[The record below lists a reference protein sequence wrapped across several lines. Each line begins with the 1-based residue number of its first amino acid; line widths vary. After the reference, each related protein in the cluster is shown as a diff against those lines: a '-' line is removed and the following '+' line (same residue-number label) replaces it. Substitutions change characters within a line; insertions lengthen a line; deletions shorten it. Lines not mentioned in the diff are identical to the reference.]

1 MALHRIIDNDLP
13 PTEHAWA
20 DTTQWSVQSS
30 SSRTVRL
37 SNNDGTFTVLHG
49 IGFTFDG
56 TGEPAGGR
64 VLSLERVSAD
74 GTTVLERL
82 DVVNVSL
89 TDLRAAFDAHGFVD
103 TLLGGNDVVIGTDN
117 SRFVNADTFQEKF
130 YTGAGNDIVFGG
142 GGADLYI
149 DGRGS
154 DLYIGG
160 RTSQNIDYIYDAIDY
175 SNSPYAINVL
185 LTGGIGSFGS
195 HVTFDGSSDV
205 DTLVNFESFR
215 GSSQVDEFRVTASFV
230 NKEGTSRNWING
242 GAGNDVIHG
251 NGQTV
256 LYFFGG
262 AEDNKVADGVY
273 VNLGLGVAHSLNGAP
288 EDDLANIGIDT
299 FTGVNAVSGSEFDDV
314 LIGSDSARAETFD
327 GGQGSDYIDGGGGA
341 HDRYQIETPP
351 FGLIVDLSSPVGS
364 ATLVFPDG
372 GFETDTLVNI
382 EDISATQ
389 FDDDITLSNVDNVA
403 IGENGN
409 DVIRGLAGNDTLI
422 GDQGHGF
429 FGTTPGDDTLIG
441 GLGKDT
447 MTGNEGADT
456 FVFESILETGKTRST
471 RDVISDFTRGEDM
484 VDLTTID
491 ANVLVNGDQAFS
503 WRGEQGFTGVAG
515 QLHFIRENNPGA
527 AHDRTIIEG
536 DVNGDRIADFQ
547 IELTGLHRLTDHD
560 LLL

>member
-1 MALHRIIDNDLP
+1 MALHRIVDSGLP
-13 PTEHAWA
+13 PSEKAWA

-30 SSRTVRL
+30 SSRTIKLVDA
-37 SNNDGTFTVLHG
+37 DGTFTVLHG

-56 TGEPAGGR
+56 SGEPTGGR
-64 VLSLERVSAD
+64 VLSLERIAAD
-74 GTTVLERL
+74 GTTILERL
-82 DVVNVSL
+82 DFVNVSL
-89 TDLRAAFDAHGFVD
+89 PDLRTAFDAGGFVD

-117 SRFVNADTFQEKF
+117 SRFLTAETFQETF

-142 GGADLYI
+142 GGADVYI
-149 DGRGS
+149 DGPGS

-160 RTSQNIDYIYDAIDY
+160 RTSQNIDFIYDAIDY
-175 SNSPYAINVL
+175 SGSPYAINVL

-205 DTLVNFESFR
+205 DTLVNFETLR
-215 GSSQVDEFRVTASFV
+215 GSTQADEFTVTASFV
-230 NKEGTSRNWING
+230 NKEGTGRNWING

-251 NGQTV
+251 NGETV
-256 LYFFGG
+256 LYFFGPG
-262 AEDNKVADGVY
+262 PNRVADSVY

-299 FTGVNAVSGSEFDDV
+299 FTGVNAVSGSRFDDV

-327 GGQGSDYIDGGGGA
+327 GGKGNDYIDGGGGA

-351 FGLIVDLSSPVGS
+351 FGITVDISSPVGFMR
-364 ATLVFPDG
+364 LVSDEG
-372 GFETDTLVNI
+372 VETDTLVNI
-382 EDISATQ
+382 EEISATE

-429 FGTTPGDDTLIG
+429 IGTTPGDDTLIG

-447 MTGNEGADT
+447 MTGNEGHDT
-456 FVFESILETGKTRST
+456 FVFESILDTGKTRST
-471 RDVISDFTRGEDM
+471 RDVITDFTRGEDL
-484 VDLTTID
+484 VDLAAVD
-491 ANVLVNGDQAFS
+491 ANVLMDGDQAFS
-503 WRGEQGFTGVAG
+503 WRGERGFSGSAG
-515 QLHFIRENNPGA
+515 ELRFVRENNPGSA
-527 AHDRTIIEG
+527 NDRTIVEG

-547 IELTGLHRLTDHD
+547 IELAGLHRLTDHD
-560 LLL
+560 FLL

>member
-1 MALHRIIDNDLP
+1 MALHRIIDNGLP
-13 PTEHAWA
+13 PSEDAWA
-20 DTTQWSVQSS
+20 DTTEWVVQSS
-30 SSRTVRL
+30 SSRTIRL
-37 SNNDGTFTVLHG
+37 LNTDGTFTVLHG
-49 IGFTFDG
+49 VGFAFDG
-56 TGEPAGGR
+56 TGEPSGGR
-64 VLSLERVSAD
+64 VLSLERVSTD

-82 DVVNVSL
+82 DLVNVSL
-89 TDLRAAFDAHGFVD
+89 PDLRTAFDAGGFVH
-103 TLLGGNDVVIGTDN
+103 TLLDGNDVVIGTDN
-117 SRFVNADTFQEKF
+117 SRFVTADTFQETF

-149 DGRGS
+149 DGAGS

-160 RTSQNIDYIYDAIDY
+160 RTSQNIDFVYDAIDY

-205 DTLVNFESFR
+205 DTLVNFETLT
-215 GSSQVDEFRVTASFV
+215 GSSQADEFRVTASFV
-230 NKEGTSRNWING
+230 NKEGTGRNWING

-256 LYFFGG
+256 LFYFDGG
-262 AEDNKVADGVY
+262 ETDGVY
-273 VNLGLGVAHSLNGAP
+273 VNLGLGVAHSLNGAL
-288 EDDLANIGIDT
+288 EDDLANVGIDT
-299 FTGVNAVSGSEFDDV
+299 FTGVNAVVGSVFDDV

-327 GGQGSDYIDGGGGA
+327 GSQGSDYIDGGGGA

-351 FGLIVDLSSPVGS
+351 FGLVVDISTPVGF
-364 ATLVFPDG
+364 ANLVFPDG
-372 GFETDTLVNI
+372 SFETDTLLNI
-382 EDISATQ
+382 EEISATE

-429 FGTTPGDDTLIG
+429 FGSTPGEDTLIG

-456 FVFESILETGKTRST
+456 FVFESILETGKTKAT
-471 RDVISDFTRGEDM
+471 RDVITDFMHGED
-484 VDLTTID
+484 VLDLTAID
-491 ANVLVNGDQAFS
+491 ANTLIGGNQAFS
-503 WRGEQGFTGVAG
+503 WRGERGFSGAAG
-515 QLHFIRENNPGA
+515 ELHFVRENNPGTA
-527 AHDRTIIEG
+527 NDRTIVEG

-547 IELTGLHRLTDHD
+547 IELTGLQRLTDHD

>member
-1 MALHRIIDNDLP
+1 MALHRIIDNGLP
-13 PTEHAWA
+13 PSEHAWA
-20 DTTQWSVQSS
+20 DTTQWTVQSS
-30 SSRTVRL
+30 SGRTIKLV
-37 SNNDGTFTVLHG
+37 NKDGTFTVLHG

-56 TGEPAGGR
+56 TGEPSGGR
-64 VLSLERVSAD
+64 VLSLERVAAD

-82 DVVNVSL
+82 DFVHVSL

-103 TLLGGNDVVIGTDN
+103 TLLGGNDVVIGSDN
-117 SRFVNADTFQEKF
+117 SRFITAETFQEMF
-130 YTGAGNDIVFGG
+130 DTGAGNDIVFGG

-149 DGRGS
+149 DGSGS

-160 RTSQNIDYIYDAIDY
+160 RMSQNIDFVYDAIDY

-205 DTLVNFESFR
+205 DTLVNFETFR
-215 GSSQVDEFRVTASFV
+215 GTTQADEFTVTASFV
-230 NKEGTSRNWING
+230 NKEGTGRNWING

-251 NGQTV
+251 NGETV
-256 LYFFGG
+256 LYFFGPG
-262 AEDNKVADGVY
+262 PNRVADSVY

-299 FTGVNAVSGSEFDDV
+299 FTGVNAVSGSRFDDV
-314 LIGSDSARAETFD
+314 LIGSDSARAETLD
-327 GGQGSDYIDGGGGA
+327 GGKGNDYIDGGGGA
-341 HDRYQIETPP
+341 HYRYHIETPP
-351 FGLIVDLSSPVGS
+351 FGITVDISSPVGFM
-364 ATLVFPDG
+364 TLVSDDG
-372 GFETDTLVNI
+372 VETDTLVNI
-382 EDISATQ
+382 EEISATE

-422 GDQGHGF
+422 GDQGHGI

-447 MTGNEGADT
+447 MTGNAGHDR
-456 FVFESILETGKTRST
+456 FDFDSILETGKTKAT
-471 RDVISDFTRGEDM
+471 RDVITDFTRGKDV
-484 VDLTTID
+484 VDLATID
-491 ANVLVNGDQAFS
+491 ANALVDGDQAFI

-515 QLHFIRENNPGA
+515 QLHFIRENNPGNA
-527 AHDRTIIEG
+527 NDRTIIEG

-547 IELTGLHRLTDHD
+547 IELTGLYRLTDHD
-560 LLL
+560 VLL

>member
-1 MALHRIIDNDLP
+1 MALHRIIDNGLP
-13 PTEHAWA
+13 PSEKAWA
-20 DTTQWSVQSS
+20 DTTHWSVQSS
-30 SSRTVRL
+30 SSRTIKL
-37 SNNDGTFTVLHG
+37 LNADGTFTVLHG
-49 IGFTFDG
+49 IGFTLDG
-56 TGEPAGGR
+56 TGEPTGGR
-64 VLSLERVSAD
+64 VLSLERTAAD

-82 DVVNVSL
+82 DLVNVSL
-89 TDLRAAFDAHGFVD
+89 TDVRTAFDAHGFVD

-117 SRFVNADTFQEKF
+117 SRFVTADTFQEIF
-130 YTGAGNDIVFGG
+130 NTGAGNDIVFGG
-142 GGADLYI
+142 GGADVYI
-149 DGRGS
+149 DGSGS

-160 RTSQNIDYIYDAIDY
+160 RTSQNIDFIYDAIDY
-175 SNSPYAINVL
+175 SNSQHAINVL

-205 DTLVNFESFR
+205 DTLVNFETFT
-215 GSSQVDEFRVTASFV
+215 GSSLADEFRVTASFV
-230 NKEGTSRNWING
+230 NKEGTGRNWING

-251 NGQTV
+251 NGQTL
-256 LYFFGG
+256 LYYFDAG
-262 AEDNKVADGVY
+262 ETDGVY

-299 FTGVNAVSGSEFDDV
+299 FTGVNAIAGSRFDDV
-314 LIGSDSARAETFD
+314 LIGSNSARAETFD
-327 GGQGSDYIDGGGGA
+327 GGQGNDYIDGGGGA

-351 FGLIVDLSSPVGS
+351 FGITVDISSPVGFM
-364 ATLVFPDG
+364 TLVSDEG
-372 GFETDTLVNI
+372 IETDTLVNI
-382 EDISATQ
+382 EEISATE

-409 DVIRGLAGNDTLI
+409 DIIRGLAGNDTLI

-429 FGTTPGDDTLIG
+429 FETTPGNDTLIG

-456 FVFESILETGKTRST
+456 FVFESTLETGKTRST
-471 RDVISDFTRGEDM
+471 RDVITDFTRGEDM
-484 VDLTTID
+484 VDLATID
-491 ANVLVNGDQAFS
+491 ANVLVNGDQAFI

-527 AHDRTIIEG
+527 ANDRTIIEG

-547 IELTGLHRLTDHD
+547 IELTGLHRLTDQD
-560 LLL
+560 FLL

>member
-13 PTEHAWA
+13 PSEDAWA
-20 DTTQWSVQSS
+20 DTTQWSVQSNS
-30 SSRTVRL
+30 GRTIRL
-37 SNNDGTFTVLHG
+37 LNDDDTFTVLHG
-49 IGFTFDG
+49 IGFMLNG
-56 TGEPAGGR
+56 GGEPIGGR
-64 VLSLERVSAD
+64 VLSLERIAAD

-82 DVVNVSL
+82 DFVNVSL
-89 TDLRAAFDAHGFVD
+89 SDLRTAFDAGGFVD

-117 SRFVNADTFQEKF
+117 SRFVNAETFQETF
-130 YTGAGNDIVFGG
+130 STGAGNDIAFGG

-149 DGRGS
+149 DGPGS

-160 RTSQNIDYIYDAIDY
+160 RTSQNIDYVYDAIDY
-175 SNSPYAINVL
+175 SGSPYAINVL

-205 DTLVNFESFR
+205 DTLVNFETFT
-215 GSSQVDEFRVTASFV
+215 GSSQADEFRVTASFV
-230 NKEGTSRNWING
+230 NKEGTGRNWIDG

-256 LYFFGG
+256 LYYFDGG
-262 AEDNKVADGVY
+262 ETDGVY
-273 VNLGLGVAHSLNGAP
+273 VNLGLGVARSLNGAP
-288 EDDLANIGIDT
+288 EDDLANVGVDT
-299 FTGVNAVSGSEFDDV
+299 FTGVNAVAGSVFDDV

-327 GGQGSDYIDGGGGA
+327 GEQGEDTIDGGGGA

-351 FGLIVDLSSPVGS
+351 FGVIVDISSPEGF
-364 ATLVFPDG
+364 AKLVFDDG
-372 GFETDTLVNI
+372 SFESDTLINI
-382 EDISATQ
+382 EEISATQ
-389 FDDDITLSNVDNVA
+389 FDDDITLSNADNVG

-429 FGTTPGDDTLIG
+429 FETTPGNDVLIG

-456 FVFESILETGKTRST
+456 FDFDSILETGKTRAT
-471 RDVISDFTRGEDM
+471 RDVITDFTRGEDV
-484 VDLTTID
+484 VDLATID
-491 ANVLVNGDQAFS
+491 ANALVDGDQAFI

-515 QLHFIRENNPGA
+515 QLHFIRENNPGNA
-527 AHDRTIIEG
+527 NDRTIIEG

-547 IELTGLHRLTDHD
+547 IELTGLYRLTDHD
-560 LLL
+560 FLL

>member
-1 MALHRIIDNDLP
+1 MALHRIIDSGLP
-13 PTEHAWA
+13 PSEDAWA

-30 SSRTVRL
+30 SSRTIRL
-37 SNNDGTFTVLHG
+37 VNDDGTFTVLHG
-49 IGFTFDG
+49 IGFILDG
-56 TGEPAGGR
+56 TGEPTGGR
-64 VLSLERVSAD
+64 VLSLERIAAD

-82 DVVNVSL
+82 DFVNVSL
-89 TDLRAAFDAHGFVD
+89 TDLRAAFDAGGFVD
-103 TLLGGNDVVIGTDN
+103 TLLDGNDVVIGTDN
-117 SRFVNADTFQEKF
+117 SRLVTAEISQETF

-142 GGADLYI
+142 GGANFYI
-149 DGRGS
+149 DGAGS

-160 RTSQNIDYIYDAIDY
+160 RTSENIDFIYDAIDY
-175 SNSPYAINVL
+175 TDSAYAINVL

-205 DTLVNFESFR
+205 DTLVNFESFV
-215 GSSQVDEFRVTASFV
+215 GSSQADEFTVTASFV
-230 NKEGTSRNWING
+230 NKEGTGRNWING

-256 LYFFGG
+256 LYYFGAG
-262 AEDNKVADGVY
+262 GPNRVADSVY

-299 FTGVNAVSGSEFDDV
+299 FTGVNAVAGSRFDDV

-327 GGQGSDYIDGGGGA
+327 GGRGNDYIDGGGGA

-351 FGLIVDLSSPVGS
+351 VGVTVDISSPVGFV
-364 ATLVFPDG
+364 TLADDDG
-372 GFETDTLVNI
+372 VQTDTLVNI
-382 EDISATQ
+382 EEISATE
-389 FDDDITLSNVDNVA
+389 FDDDITLSDVDNVA

-429 FGTTPGDDTLIG
+429 RGTAPGNDVLIG

-456 FVFESILETGKTRST
+456 FVLESILETGKTKST
-471 RDVISDFTRGEDM
+471 RDVITDFTRGEDL
-484 VDLTTID
+484 VDLTAVD
-491 ANVLVNGDQAFS
+491 ANVLVDGDQAFS
-503 WRGEQGFTGVAG
+503 WRGERGFSGAAG
-515 QLHFIRENNPGA
+515 ELRFVRENNPGTA
-527 AHDRTIIEG
+527 NDRTIIEG

-547 IELTGLHRLTDHD
+547 IELTGLHRLTEHD
-560 LLL
+560 FLL